1 MLEHTMSL
9 TVDGVVD
16 IEGYVDYGPDHL
28 VTVTMEAYWRHFST
42 TFDANLCWEK
52 SRRLA
57 WTSLIEHGAI
67 GIPSMLH
74 NELNYVV
81 AVAILYK
88 VRAAL
93 AEFLQNDLLLL
104 VGTVLEDALHH
115 AAAVRVGGAPS
126 HGP

>member
-1 MLEHTMSL
+1 MSL

-16 IEGYVDYGPDHL
+16 IEGYVDYSRNHL
-28 VTVTMEAYWRHFST
+28 VTVTTGGVLEALFNDVRRK
-42 TFDANLCWEK
+42 LVLKEK
-52 SRRLA
+52 SKV
-57 WTSLIEHGAI
+57 SLDLLVQHGAI

-88 VRAAL
+88 GRAAL

-115 AAAVRVGGAPS
+115 AAAVRVGGELL